1 MTTTGFQS
9 APVSYSTVA
18 GMISDVDNTMKY
30 RKMLALI
37 GFTICMSLIY
47 HFVFGDMVKD
57 ISGDNMYF
65 DSLHFSFVAMWGLVG
80 EQFNIGSRSAKSV
93 ILGHTTISMMIIAF
107 M

>member
-1 MTTTGFQS
+1 M
-9 APVSYSTVA
+9 SYSSVA
-18 GMISDVDNTMKY
+18 SMDSDVDNTMKY
-30 RKMLALI
+30 RKMIALVC
-37 GFTICMSLIY
+37 FTILMSLLY
-47 HFVFGDMVKD
+47 HFVYGDMVRD

-80 EQFNIGSRSAKSV
+80 EQFNVGSRSAKAV